1 MCINLNSS
9 LSLQLFICDIDE
21 YFFGALK
28 AANSAWAMEK
38 NFLEEKDDADT
49 DSTEQRLQN
58 IERRLEELQ
67 SKLLR
72 GDRSDNISFPDVI

>member
-9 LSLQLFICDIDE
+9 LSLQLFICDRRI
-21 YFFGALK
+21 FLWGAQ
-28 AANSAWAMEK
+28 SREFSWGMEK
-38 NFLEEKDDADT
+38 NFLEDKDDADT

>member
-1 MCINLNSS
+1 
-9 LSLQLFICDIDE
+9 
-21 YFFGALK
+21 
-28 AANSAWAMEK
+28 MEK